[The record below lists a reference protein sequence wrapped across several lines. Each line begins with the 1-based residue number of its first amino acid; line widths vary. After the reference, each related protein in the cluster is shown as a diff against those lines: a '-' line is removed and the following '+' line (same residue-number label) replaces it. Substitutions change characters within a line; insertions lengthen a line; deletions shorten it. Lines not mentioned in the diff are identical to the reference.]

1 MTIDLKR
8 TALAP
13 FSLLAIAAMIMH
25 IQPVEAQGARK
36 QFNGKPNFAPPTE
49 SAEEDI
55 VIDGNNTV
63 ANFNA
68 RNQEAVVNGN
78 GCKLSIKGRCT
89 SLVVNG
95 SNNAIVLD
103 QVEEIVV
110 NGDRNK
116 IRWASS
122 SKLQGA
128 TDVVNNGSDNSF
140 IANQNAP
147 AKNK

>member
-1 MTIDLKR
+1 M
-8 TALAP
+8 
-13 FSLLAIAAMIMH
+13 
-25 IQPVEAQGARK
+25 
-36 QFNGKPNFAPPTE
+36 
-49 SAEEDI
+49 
-55 VIDGNNTV
+55 
-63 ANFNA
+63 
-68 RNQEAVVNGN
+68 
-78 GCKLSIKGRCT
+78 
-89 SLVVNG
+89 VNG